1 MKILSQLMSPFILYQ
16 GKSKE
21 LASFPYIIEFANHK
35 IQNIQLHSQEIK
47 LSEGIKICLITEGK
61 FDWDID
67 GQQFLLYPNDISLTS
82 PWQKI
87 GSTKGV
93 YDIGTLIWITIK
105 PQVFEPSGELILGD
119 WSGISD
125 IDQRVIGKILSLNKK
140 PILNRLKSFQ
150 QIFQQLE
157 KEIFNQEMGYRT
169 RINHLIDELL
179 ITAIRHLS
187 KQDNLRRDF
196 PQVFLKLEQTLREN
210 LSDPW
215 TVEEMAGLVGLGTTA
230 FTEKVKA
237 FSGFSPLNYL
247 INIRISEA
255 IKLLNRK
262 DLSLTD
268 IALETGFY
276 SSQHFSS
283 TFKKLTGYTPRE
295 FRKKE

>member
-1 MKILSQLMSPFILYQ
+1 MNPFILYQ
-16 GKSKE
+16 EKSKE
-21 LASFPYIIEFANHK
+21 LASFPYIIEFANQK
-35 IQNIQLHSQEIK
+35 IQHIQLHSQEIK
-47 LSEGIKICLITEGK
+47 LSEGIKICFITEGK
-61 FDWDID
+61 FDWSIE
-67 GQQFLLYPNDISLTS
+67 GQQYLLYPNDTS
-82 PWQKI
+82 MTCPWQTIGGNRGVFDI
-87 GSTKGV
+87 GS
-93 YDIGTLIWITIK
+93 LMWITIK
-105 PQVFEPSGELILGD
+105 PDVFEQNGELILGN
-119 WSGISD
+119 WSGISETE
-125 IDQRVIGKILSLNKK
+125 QRVIGKILSLNKK
-140 PILNRLKSFQ
+140 PVLTRLKSCQ
-150 QIFQQLE
+150 PIFQSLE
-157 KEIFNQEMGYRT
+157 MEFFNKELGYRT

-179 ITAIRHLS
+179 ITAVRHLS
-187 KQDNLRRDF
+187 KQNNLRRDF
-196 PQVFLKLEQTLREN
+196 PQIFLKLEQTLREN

>member
-1 MKILSQLMSPFILYQ
+1 MNPFILYQ

-21 LASFPYIIEFANHK
+21 LSTFPYIIEFANHK
-35 IQNIQLHSQEIK
+35 IQHIQLHSQEIK
-47 LSEGIKICLITEGK
+47 LSDGIKICFITEGK
-61 FDWDID
+61 FDWNID
-67 GQQFLLYPNDISLTS
+67 GEQYLLYPNDTS
-82 PWQKI
+82 MTCPWQSIGGNRGVFDI
-87 GSTKGV
+87 GSLK
-93 YDIGTLIWITIK
+93 WITIK
-105 PQVFEPSGELILGD
+105 PQVFEPSGELILGE
-119 WSGISD
+119 WSGISET
-125 IDQRVIGKILSLNKK
+125 DQRVIGKILSLNKK
-140 PILNRLKSFQ
+140 PILSRLKSCQ
-150 QIFQQLE
+150 QIFQSLE
-157 KEIFNQEMGYRT
+157 MELFTQEIGYRT

-179 ITAIRHLS
+179 ITAVRHLS

-196 PQVFLKLEQTLREN
+196 PQTFLKLEQSLREN

-295 FRKKE
+295 FRKSK

>member
-1 MKILSQLMSPFILYQ
+1 MNPFILYQ

-21 LASFPYIIEFANHK
+21 LSAFPYIIEFANHK

-47 LSEGIKICLITEGK
+47 LSEGIKICFITEGK
-61 FDWDID
+61 FDWNID
-67 GQQFLLYPNDISLTS
+67 GQQYLLFPNDTS
-82 PWQKI
+82 MTCPWQSIGGNKGVFDI
-87 GSTKGV
+87 GS
-93 YDIGTLIWITIK
+93 LMWITIK
-105 PQVFEPSGELILGD
+105 PQVFEPNGELILGD
-119 WSGISD
+119 WSGISET
-125 IDQRVIGKILSLNKK
+125 DQRVIGKILSLNKK
-140 PILNRLKSFQ
+140 PVLSRLKSCQ
-150 QIFQQLE
+150 AIFQNLE
-157 KEIFNQEMGYRT
+157 TEFFAKELGYRT

-179 ITAIRHLS
+179 ITAVRHLS

-196 PQVFLKLEQTLREN
+196 PQTFLKLEQTLRKN

>member
-1 MKILSQLMSPFILYQ
+1 MNPFILYQ
-16 GKSKE
+16 GKAPE

-35 IQNIQLHSQEIK
+35 IQNIQLNSQEIK
-47 LSEGIKICLITEGK
+47 PSEGIKICFVTEGK
-61 FDWDID
+61 FDLNID
-67 GQQFLLYPNDISLTS
+67 GQQYLLYPNDISVTC
-82 PWQKI
+82 PWQKMG
-87 GSTKGV
+87 GSNGT
-93 YDIGTLIWITIK
+93 YDIGALMWITIK
-105 PQVFEPSGELILGD
+105 PQLFEQNGELILGD
-119 WSGISD
+119 WSGISEL
-125 IDQRVIGKILSLNKK
+125 DQRVMGKILSLNKK
-140 PILNRLKSFQ
+140 PVLNRLTSFH
-150 QIFQQLE
+150 QIFQHL
-157 KEIFNQEMGYRT
+157 KMEIFNQEMGYRT

-179 ITAIRHLS
+179 ITAVRHLS

-196 PQVFLKLEQTLREN
+196 PQIFLKLEQTLREN

-215 TVEEMAGLVGLGTTA
+215 SVEEMAGLVGLGTTA

>member
-1 MKILSQLMSPFILYQ
+1 MNPFILYQ

-47 LSEGIKICLITEGK
+47 PSEGIKICFITEGK
-61 FDWDID
+61 FDWNID
-67 GQQFLLYPNDISLTS
+67 GQQYLLYPNDISMTN

-87 GSTKGV
+87 GSSRGA
-93 YDIGTLIWITIK
+93 YDIGNLMWITIK
-105 PQVFEPSGELILGD
+105 PKVFEPNGELVLGD

-140 PILNRLKSFQ
+140 PVLNRLKAFQ
-150 QIFQQLE
+150 QIFQHLE
-157 KEIFNQEMGYRT
+157 MEIFNHEMGYRT

-179 ITAIRHLS
+179 ITAVRHLS

-196 PQVFLKLEQTLREN
+196 PQVFLKLEETLREN
-210 LSDPW
+210 LSDSW

-255 IKLLNRK
+255 IKLLSRK

-295 FRKKE
+295 FRKNK

>member
-1 MKILSQLMSPFILYQ
+1 MNPFILYQ

-21 LASFPYIIEFANHK
+21 LVAFPYIIEFANHK
-35 IQNIQLHSQEIK
+35 IQHIQLNSQEIK
-47 LSEGIKICLITEGK
+47 RSEGIKICFITEGK
-61 FDWDID
+61 FDWNID
-67 GQQFLLYPNDISLTS
+67 GQQYLLYPNDTS
-82 PWQKI
+82 MTCPWQLM
-87 GSTKGV
+87 GGNRGV
-93 YDIGTLIWITIK
+93 FDIGTLMWITIK
-105 PQVFEPSGELILGD
+105 PQVFEQNGELILGD
-119 WSGISD
+119 WSGISET
-125 IDQRVIGKILSLNKK
+125 DQRVIGKILSLNKK
-140 PILNRLKSFQ
+140 PILSRLKSCQ
-150 QIFQQLE
+150 QIFQSLE
-157 KEIFNQEMGYRT
+157 MEFFSKEMGYRT

-179 ITAIRHLS
+179 ITAVRHLS
-187 KQDNLRRDF
+187 KQDNLRKDF
-196 PQVFLKLEQTLREN
+196 PQTFLKLEQTLRNN

-215 TVEEMAGLVGLGTTA
+215 TVEEMAGLVGLGTTS

>member
-1 MKILSQLMSPFILYQ
+1 MNPFILYQ

-21 LASFPYIIEFANHK
+21 LTSFPYIIEFANHK
-35 IQNIQLHSQEIK
+35 IQHIQLHSQEIK
-47 LSEGIKICLITEGK
+47 LSEGIKISFITEGK
-61 FDWDID
+61 FDWNID
-67 GQQFLLYPNDISLTS
+67 GQQYLLYPNDTS
-82 PWQKI
+82 MTCPWQMIGGNRGVFDI
-87 GSTKGV
+87 GS
-93 YDIGTLIWITIK
+93 LMWITIK
-105 PQVFEPSGELILGD
+105 PQIFEQNGELVLGE
-119 WSGISD
+119 WSGISET
-125 IDQRVIGKILSLNKK
+125 DQRVIGKILSLNKK
-140 PILNRLKSFQ
+140 PVLTRLKSCQ
-150 QIFQQLE
+150 QIFQNLE
-157 KEIFNQEMGYRT
+157 MEFFNKELGYRT

-179 ITAIRHLS
+179 ITAVRHLS

-196 PQVFLKLEQTLREN
+196 PQTFLKLEQTLREN

-255 IKLLNRK
+255 IKLLIRK

-295 FRKKE
+295 YRKSKE

>member
-1 MKILSQLMSPFILYQ
+1 MNQCLLYQ

-21 LASFPYIIEFANHK
+21 LSYFPHIIEFANHK
-35 IQNIQLHSQEIK
+35 VNTIQLNSHEIK
-47 LSEGIKICLITEGK
+47 ASDGIKICLISEGK
-61 FDWDID
+61 FDWHID
-67 GQQFLLYPNDISLTS
+67 GQQYLLYPNDVSLAC
-82 PWQKI
+82 PWQTI
-87 GSTKGV
+87 GSSRGAF
-93 YDIGTLIWITIK
+93 DIGALMWITIK
-105 PQVFEPSGELILGD
+105 PKVFESNGELILGE
-119 WSGISD
+119 WSSISE

-140 PILNRLKSFQ
+140 PILSRVKNCQ
-150 QIFQQLE
+150 QIFQNIVIEL
-157 KEIFNQEMGYRT
+157 FSQELGYRT
-169 RINHLIDELL
+169 RVNHLIDELL
-179 ITAIRHLS
+179 ITTVRHLS

-196 PQVFLKLEQTLREN
+196 PQTFLKLEQTLREN
-210 LSDPW
+210 LAHPW
-215 TVEEMAGLVGLGTTA
+215 SVEEMAGLVGLGTTA

-255 IKLLNRK
+255 IKLLSRK

-295 FRKKE
+295 FRKNSD

>member
-1 MKILSQLMSPFILYQ
+1 MNPFILCQ

-35 IQNIQLHSQEIK
+35 IQNIQLNSQEMQ

-61 FDWDID
+61 FDWNID
-67 GQQFLLYPNDISLTS
+67 GQQFLLYPNDISMTN
-82 PWQKI
+82 PWQSI
-87 GSTKGV
+87 GGSKGA
-93 YDIGTLIWITIK
+93 YDIGALTWITIK
-105 PQVFEPSGELILGD
+105 PKLFEPTGELVLGD
-119 WSGISD
+119 WSGISET
-125 IDQRVIGKILSLNKK
+125 DQRVIGKLLSLNKK
-140 PILNRLKSFQ
+140 PILSRLKNCQ
-150 QIFQQLE
+150 QIFQSLE
-157 KEIFNQEMGYRT
+157 LEFLSKELGYRT

-179 ITAIRHLS
+179 ITAVRHLS

-196 PQVFLKLEQTLREN
+196 PQTFLKLEQTLREN
-210 LSDPW
+210 LSHPW
-215 TVEEMAGLVGLGTTA
+215 SVEEMAGLVGLGTTA
-230 FTEKVKA
+230 FTEKAKA

-255 IKLLNRK
+255 IKLLSRK

-295 FRKKE
+295 FRKSK

>member
-1 MKILSQLMSPFILYQ
+1 MNQFILYQ

-21 LASFPYIIEFANHK
+21 LATFPYISEFANHK
-35 IQNIQLHSQEIK
+35 IQNIQLNSQEIK
-47 LSEGIKICLITEGK
+47 PSNGIRICFITEGK
-61 FDWDID
+61 FDWIID
-67 GQQFLLYPNDISLTS
+67 GQHHLLYPNDTS
-82 PWQKI
+82 MTCPWQSMGGSKGFFDI
-87 GSTKGV
+87 GS
-93 YDIGTLIWITIK
+93 LMWIIIK
-105 PQVFEPSGELILGD
+105 PKVFEPNGELTLGD
-119 WSGISD
+119 WSGISET
-125 IDQRVIGKILSLNKK
+125 DQRVIGKILSLNKK
-140 PILNRLKSFQ
+140 PILSRLKSCQ
-150 QIFQQLE
+150 QIFQNLE
-157 KEIFNQEMGYRT
+157 TEFFAKEMGYRT

-179 ITAIRHLS
+179 ITATRHLS

-196 PQVFLKLEQTLREN
+196 PQTFLKLEQTLREN

-255 IKLLNRK
+255 IKLLSRK

-268 IALETGFY
+268 IALDTGFY

-295 FRKKE
+295 FRKME

>member
-1 MKILSQLMSPFILYQ
+1 MNPFILYQ

-21 LASFPYIIEFANHK
+21 LATFPYIIEFANHK
-35 IQNIQLHSQEIK
+35 IQHIQLQSQEIK
-47 LSEGIKICLITEGK
+47 LSEGIKICFITEGK
-61 FDWDID
+61 FDWNID
-67 GQQFLLYPNDISLTS
+67 GQQYLLYPNDTAMTC
-82 PWQKI
+82 PWQSIGGNRGVFDI
-87 GSTKGV
+87 GS
-93 YDIGTLIWITIK
+93 LMWITIK
-105 PQVFEPSGELILGD
+105 PQVFEPNGELILGE
-119 WSGISD
+119 WSSISET
-125 IDQRVIGKILSLNKK
+125 DQRVIGKILSINKK
-140 PILNRLKSFQ
+140 PILARLKSCQ
-150 QIFQQLE
+150 QIFQNLE
-157 KEIFNQEMGYRT
+157 IEFFAKELGYRT
-169 RINHLIDELL
+169 RINQLIDELL
-179 ITAIRHLS
+179 ITAVRHLS
-187 KQDNLRRDF
+187 KQDNRRKDF
-196 PQVFLKLEQTLREN
+196 PQTFLKLEQTLREN

-295 FRKKE
+295 FRKME

>member
-1 MKILSQLMSPFILYQ
+1 MNPFILYQ
-16 GKSKE
+16 GKAKE

-35 IQNIQLHSQEIK
+35 IHNIQLHSQEIK
-47 LSEGIKICLITEGK
+47 PSEGIKICLVTEGK
-61 FDWDID
+61 FDWNID
-67 GQQFLLYPNDISLTS
+67 GQQYLLYPNDISLTS

-87 GSTKGV
+87 GSSKGA
-93 YDIGTLIWITIK
+93 YDIGALMWITIK
-105 PQVFEPSGELILGD
+105 PQIFEPTGELILGD
-119 WSGISD
+119 WSGISET
-125 IDQRVIGKILSLNKK
+125 DQRVIGKLISLNKK
-140 PILNRLKSFQ
+140 PILSRLKNCQ
-150 QIFQQLE
+150 QIFQNLE
-157 KEIFNQEMGYRT
+157 LEFFSKELGYRT

-179 ITAIRHLS
+179 ITAVRHLS
-187 KQDNLRRDF
+187 KQNNLRRDF
-196 PQVFLKLEQTLREN
+196 PQTFLKLEQTLREN
-210 LSDPW
+210 LSHPW
-215 TVEEMAGLVGLGTTA
+215 SVEEMAGLVGLGTTA
-230 FTEKVKA
+230 FTEKAKA

-255 IKLLNRK
+255 IKLLSRK

>member
-1 MKILSQLMSPFILYQ
+1 MQDVEKKVWESL
-16 GKSKE
+16 E
-21 LASFPYIIEFANHK
+21 IEFFSK
-35 IQNIQLHSQEIK
+35 
-47 LSEGIKICLITEGK
+47 
-61 FDWDID
+61 
-67 GQQFLLYPNDISLTS
+67 
-82 PWQKI
+82 
-87 GSTKGV
+87 
-93 YDIGTLIWITIK
+93 
-105 PQVFEPSGELILGD
+105 
-119 WSGISD
+119 
-125 IDQRVIGKILSLNKK
+125 
-140 PILNRLKSFQ
+140 
-150 QIFQQLE
+150 
-157 KEIFNQEMGYRT
+157 EMGYRT

-179 ITAIRHLS
+179 ITAVRHLS
-187 KQDNLRRDF
+187 KQDNLRKDF
-196 PQVFLKLEQTLREN
+196 PQTFLKLEQTLREN

-215 TVEEMAGLVGLGTTA
+215 TVEEMAGLVGLGTTS